1 MGKVKEEKKGMS
13 DKLPSDQLEVLE
25 EHWGNELEKEGTKGM
40 SGFKSSD
47 IRNELL
53 TELEAIR
60 RRLSRRRERK
70 EITGEE
76 LKEGLDAIDR
86 LKEIV

>member
-1 MGKVKEEKKGMS
+1 
-13 DKLPSDQLEVLE
+13 
-25 EHWGNELEKEGTKGM
+25 M
-40 SGFKSSD
+40 SGFESSE

-53 TELEAIR
+53 MELEAIR
-60 RRLSRRRERK
+60 RRLSRRRERR